1 MRDKFMT
8 RVTSTA
14 WDERADIIVRAVEV
28 SARVWAHLLDLRAG
42 APGATRGAPAFRP
55 NPAEAAALTLYGAL
69 VGPPTGR
76 ARTIAQ
82 IGQSLDG
89 RIATISGDA
98 RDISG
103 PDGLAHLHRLRA
115 LSDAVVIGVRTALH
129 DRPRLT
135 VRLVPGPSPAR
146 VVIDPDGRL
155 PDDAPCLAD
164 DGCRRVI
171 VQACARKRPANVE
184 VIRLPRTEWI
194 DPGDVRAALTRAGF
208 GSLLI
213 EGGGITIAR
222 FLESRVLTRLHVV
235 VSPLIIGSGPA
246 SLTTR
251 PIDRLRDAHRPP
263 TSIYGLGGEV
273 LFDCDF
279 AAHGARR
286 DAPAEAPSARLAVAP
301 GLDPT

>member
-1 MRDKFMT
+1 MSLYT
-8 RVTSTA
+8 PLA
-14 WDERADIIVRAVEV
+14 
-28 SARVWAHLLDLRAG
+28 
-42 APGATRGAPAFRP
+42 APQP
-55 NPAEAAALTLYGAL
+55 
-69 VGPPTGR
+69 GR
-76 ARTIAQ
+76 SRTIAQ

-115 LSDAVVIGVRTALH
+115 LADAVVIGVRTAIH

-146 VVIDPDGRL
+146 VVIDPDARL

-171 VQACARKRPANVE
+171 IQACIRNRPRGVE

-194 DPGDVRAALTRAGF
+194 DPADVRAALARAGF
-208 GSLLI
+208 GTVLI

-222 FLESRVLTRLHVV
+222 FLEARVLTRLHVAV
-235 VSPLIIGSGPA
+235 APLIIGSGAPA
-246 SLTTR
+246 LTTR
-251 PIDRLRDAHRPP
+251 PIDRLRDAYRPP
-263 TSIYGLGGEV
+263 TAIYGLGAEV

-279 AAHGARR
+279 AARSPAKVI
-286 DAPAEAPSARLAVAP
+286 AEAAIAGSSGEV
-301 GLDPT
+301 

>member
-1 MRDKFMT
+1 MKPAQ
-8 RVTSTA
+8 VTP
-14 WDERADIIVRAVEV
+14 
-28 SARVWAHLLDLRAG
+28 RVWNHLLGLRSGRAG
-42 APGATRGAPAFRP
+42 GGKPAFKP
-55 NPAEAAALTLYGAL
+55 TPSEAAALALYAPL
-69 VGPPTGR
+69 ATPQPGR
-76 ARTIAQ
+76 ANTIAQ

-115 LSDAVVIGVRTALH
+115 LADAVVIGVRTALH

-135 VRLVPGPSPAR
+135 VRLVSGPSPAR

-155 PDDAPCLAD
+155 PDDAPCLEE

-171 VQACARKRPANVE
+171 VQACSRTRPPGVE

-194 DPGDVRAALTRAGF
+194 DPADVRAALNRAGF
-208 GSLLI
+208 GTVLI

-222 FLESRVLTRLHVV
+222 FLEARVLTRLHVA
-235 VSPLIIGSGPA
+235 VSPIIIGSGA
-246 SLTTR
+246 AALSTR

-263 TSIYGLGGEV
+263 TAIYGLGTEV

-279 AAHGARR
+279 APGSRGASAAEPVSSSAAHGASQTCPEEEPQQSR
-286 DAPAEAPSARLAVAP
+286 
-301 GLDPT
+301 

>member
-1 MRDKFMT
+1 MKSAE
-8 RVTSTA
+8 VT
-14 WDERADIIVRAVEV
+14 E
-28 SARVWAHLLDLRAG
+28 RVWSHLLDARAG
-42 APGATRGAPAFRP
+42 KAGDLAFTP
-55 NPAEAAALTLYGAL
+55 TPSEAAALSLYAPL
-69 VGPPTGR
+69 L
-76 ARTIAQ
+76 ARSDRRHPTIAQ

-103 PDGLAHLHRLRA
+103 ADGLAHLHRLRA

-155 PDDAPCLAD
+155 PDDAPCLLD
-164 DGCRRVI
+164 EGCRRVV
-171 VQACARKRPANVE
+171 VQACDRPRPQGVE
-184 VIRLPRTEWI
+184 VIRLPRNEWI
-194 DPGDVRAALTRAGF
+194 DPADVRAALARIGF
-208 GSLLI
+208 ASVLV

-222 FLESRVLTRLHVV
+222 FLESRVLTRLHVA
-235 VSPLIIGSGPA
+235 VSPLIIGSGA
-246 SLTTR
+246 AALTTR

-263 TSIYGLGGEV
+263 TAIYGLGKEV

-279 AAHGARR
+279 SAGARGVAGTEATAAVTGSQKR
-286 DAPAEAPSARLAVAP
+286 DACHDPS
-301 GLDPT
+301 